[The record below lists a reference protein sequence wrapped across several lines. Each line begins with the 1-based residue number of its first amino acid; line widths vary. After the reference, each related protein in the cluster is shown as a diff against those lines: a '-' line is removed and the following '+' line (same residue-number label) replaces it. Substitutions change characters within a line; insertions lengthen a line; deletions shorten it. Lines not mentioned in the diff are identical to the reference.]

1 MSTRA
6 VSAGDRIGEG
16 RMKSRDS
23 SEESN
28 TAFGKEIRKSLL
40 GKVTSKVELERL

>member
-1 MSTRA
+1 MSIR
-6 VSAGDRIGEG
+6 VVFVGDRIGEG

-28 TAFGKEIRKSLL
+28 IVFGKEIRKSLL
-40 GKVTSKVELERL
+40 GKVIFKVEFERL